1 MSWMDEWMNEWMSK
15 YKNNLLKG
23 VRLRTLENKT
33 NVKKTL
39 EMFGFNSKYQT
50 DHPKDKFWHL
60 W

>member
-1 MSWMDEWMNEWMSK
+1 MNEWMSK

-50 DHPKDKFWHL
+50 DHPKDKF
-60 W
+60 